1 MKRATALLAVLS
13 AVFVAGCQTT
23 EELAQQDDMICQGY
37 GLPKGSPEYVQ
48 CRQFQQAD
56 RTARYQ
62 ADQQAYAIWSA
73 ANSLSR
79 IGLKNN

>member
-1 MKRATALLAVLS
+1 
-13 AVFVAGCQTT
+13 
-23 EELAQQDDMICQGY
+23 MICQGY

-79 IGLKNN
+79 IGQKNN